1 MDGEGGRA
9 EKHGT
14 RDRRVLAEVA
24 VPENGQEG
32 GEYIGSQLGSQG
44 RLEEDL
50 QYTVEPGLTWR

>member
-1 MDGEGGRA
+1 MEGEGSIA

-14 RDRRVLAEVA
+14 RSRRVLAEVT

-32 GEYIGSQLGSQG
+32 GEYISSHVGSQG

-50 QYTVEPGLTWR
+50 Q

>member
-1 MDGEGGRA
+1 MEGKGGTA

-14 RDRRVLAEVA
+14 RDRRVLAEGT

-50 QYTVEPGLTWR
+50 Q